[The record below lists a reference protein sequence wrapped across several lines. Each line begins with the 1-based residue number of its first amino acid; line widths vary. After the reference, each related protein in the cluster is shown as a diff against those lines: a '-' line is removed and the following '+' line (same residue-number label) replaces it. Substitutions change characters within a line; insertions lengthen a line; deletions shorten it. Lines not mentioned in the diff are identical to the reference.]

1 MKLFLLAHGLVGR
14 TDLPIP
20 KWLFGWAAA
29 VVLVISFAALAVLW
43 PKPELQEERG
53 RRWFRMPQIV
63 DPLLGLIG
71 VASFVAVVYAGL
83 RGAQDAQDNLAPTI
97 IYVHFWVG
105 MAVASVLFGDVFRAL
120 NPWRAVA
127 RFVAWVAG
135 RISREEMPAPLQYP
149 AKLGRWPAALSI
161 LIFTWVELSY
171 VNRDDPSQLA
181 IMALAYAAVQL
192 IGMSFFGIET
202 WEDRADG
209 FQVLFSTYAR
219 LSPFRR
225 KNRDLWARPPL
236 NGAPRLL
243 TIPGTI
249 ALLVVAIGTTSF
261 DGFSNGPVWASLG
274 PDLSNLFGDIGF
286 GLTARGELA
295 NTVGLVGMCLLVGGF
310 YMVGIRGMTN
320 VGRGRHTAGELAQR
334 FAHTLIPIAFAYAL
348 AHYFS
353 LLMYQ
358 GQALGYLISDPLGN
372 GSDLFGTA
380 DAGIDYNVV
389 TATSIWYV
397 QVGALV
403 AGHISGLILAHDRAL
418 AIYTNARE
426 AVRSQYWMLI
436 VMIGFT
442 SLGLWLL
449 SALTS

>member
-274 PDLSNLFGDIGF
+274 PDLSNVFGDIGF

>member
-53 RRWFRMPQIV
+53 KRWLRMPGFV
-63 DPLLGLIG
+63 EPLLGLIG
-71 VASFVAVVYAGL
+71 VAAFVAVVYSGL

-105 MAVASVLFGDVFRAL
+105 MAVVSILFGDVFRAL
-120 NPWRAVA
+120 NPWRAIA
-127 RFVAWVAG
+127 RFIAWVAG
-135 RISREEMPAPLQYP
+135 LISKEEAPAPLEYP
-149 AKLGRWPAALSI
+149 AKLGRWPAAIMI
-161 LIFTWVELSY
+161 LVFVWVELAY

-181 IMALAYAAVQL
+181 VMALAYAAVQL
-192 IGMSFFGIET
+192 IGMAFYGIDQ

-209 FQVLFSTYAR
+209 FQVLWTTYAR
-219 LSPFRR
+219 LSPLHRHG
-225 KNRDLWARPPL
+225 RDLWRRPPL
-236 NGAPRLL
+236 NGAPQLEPL
-243 TIPGTI
+243 PGTL

-274 PDLSNLFGDIGF
+274 PDLSKFFGDIGF

-295 NTVGLVGMCLLVGGF
+295 NTVGLIGMCLVVGGF
-310 YMVGIRGMTN
+310 FLLGVRGMTN
-320 VGRGRHTAGELAQR
+320 VGTGHTTKELAAK

-358 GQALGYLISDPLGN
+358 GQALGYLISDPLGH

-380 DAGIDYNVV
+380 DASIDYNVV

-403 AGHISGLILAHDRAL
+403 AGHVAGLMLAHDRAL
-418 AIYTNARE
+418 AIYSKPRE

-449 SALTS
+449 SALTT

>member
-1 MKLFLLAHGLVGR
+1 MKLFLIAHGLVGR

-53 RRWFRMPQIV
+53 RRWLRMPRFV
-63 DPLLGLIG
+63 EPLLGVLG
-71 VASFVAVVYAGL
+71 VAAFVAVVYAGL
-83 RGAQDAQDNLAPTI
+83 RGAQDAQDNLAPTV

-105 MAVASVLFGDVFRAL
+105 MAVVSILFGDVFRAL
-120 NPWRAVA
+120 NPWRAIA
-127 RFVAWVAG
+127 RFVAWIAG
-135 RISREEMPAPLQYP
+135 RLSKDEMPAPLEYP
-149 AKLGRWPAALSI
+149 ERLGRWPAAAAI
-161 LIFTWVELSY
+161 LIFVWVELAY
-171 VNRDDPSQLA
+171 VNRDDPSALA
-181 IMALAYAAVQL
+181 IMALVYAAIQL
-192 IGMSFFGIET
+192 IGMSFYGIDK
-202 WEDRADG
+202 WLDRADG
-209 FQVLFSTYAR
+209 FQVLFSAYAR

-225 KNRDLWARPPL
+225 HNRDVWARPPL
-236 NGAPRLL
+236 NGAPRLEL
-243 TIPGTI
+243 VPGTL

-261 DGFSNGPVWASLG
+261 DGLSNGPLWGSLG
-274 PDLSNLFGDIGF
+274 PDIAKFFGDIGF

-295 NTVGLVGMCLLVGGF
+295 STVGLVASCLVVGGF
-310 YMVGIRGMTN
+310 YLLGVRGMRNIGT
-320 VGRGRHTAGELAQR
+320 GHTTPELAGR

-353 LLMYQ
+353 LLVYQ
-358 GQALGYLISDPLGN
+358 GQALGYLISDPLGH

-389 TATSIWYV
+389 TATTIWYV

-403 AGHISGLILAHDRAL
+403 AGHVAGLMLAHDRAL
-418 AIYTNARE
+418 VVYTNARE

-449 SALTS
+449 SSLTA

>member
-1 MKLFLLAHGLVGR
+1 MHLFVLAHGLVGR

-29 VVLVISFAALAVLW
+29 VVLVLSFAALALLW
-43 PKPELQEERG
+43 PKPVLQEERG
-53 RRWFRMPQIV
+53 RRLFRMPRFV
-63 DPLLGLIG
+63 EPVVGAIG
-71 VASFVAVVYAGL
+71 VFSFGAVVYAGL

-127 RFVAWVAG
+127 RFVAWWANLF
-135 RISREEMPAPLQYP
+135 STPDKPMPAPLTYP
-149 AKLGRWPAALSI
+149 ARLGRWPAAISI
-161 LIFTWVELSY
+161 LLFTWVELAY

-181 IMALAYAAVQL
+181 LMALAYAAFQL
-192 IGMSFFGIET
+192 IGMAFYGIET

-209 FQVLFSTYAR
+209 FQVLWTTYSR
-219 LSPFRR
+219 LAPFRR
-225 KNRDLWARPPL
+225 HGDDVWVRPPL
-236 NGAPRLL
+236 NGAPGLKI
-243 TIPGTI
+243 IPGTVV
-249 ALLVVAIGTTSF
+249 LLIVAIGTTSF
-261 DGFSNGPVWASLG
+261 DGFSNGPLWASLG
-274 PDLSNLFGDIGF
+274 PDISNFFGDIGF

-295 NTVGLVGMCLLVGGF
+295 NTVGLVGMCVLVGLF
-310 YMVGIRGMTN
+310 YRVGIKGMTN
-320 VGRGRHTAGELAQR
+320 VGRGHTVGELAGK

-372 GSDLFGTA
+372 GSNLFGTA
-380 DAGIDYNVV
+380 DASIDYNVV
-389 TATSIWYV
+389 TATAIWYV
-397 QVGALV
+397 QVAALV
-403 AGHISGLILAHDRAL
+403 IGHVSGLMLAHDRAL
-418 AIYTNARE
+418 AIYTNPRE

-442 SLGLWLL
+442 SLGLC
-449 SALTS
+449 SSRR

>member
-1 MKLFLLAHGLVGR
+1 MSLFLFAHGLVGR

-29 VVLVISFAALAVLW
+29 LVLVISFAALAVLW
-43 PKPELQEERG
+43 PKPELQDERG
-53 RRWFRMPQIV
+53 RRWFRMPRFV
-63 DPLLGLIG
+63 EPLLGVIG
-71 VASFVAVVYAGL
+71 VAAFIAVVYSGL

-105 MAVASVLFGDVFRAL
+105 MAVVSVLFGDVFRAL
-120 NPWRAVA
+120 NPWRAIA
-127 RFVAWVAG
+127 RFIAWWAG
-135 RISREEMPAPLQYP
+135 LFRSKPMPAPLAYP
-149 AKLGRWPAALSI
+149 ERLGRWPAAISI
-161 LIFTWVELSY
+161 FVFVWVELAY
-171 VNRDDPSQLA
+171 VNKDDPSQLA
-181 IMALAYAAVQL
+181 LMALVYAAIQL
-192 IGMSFFGIET
+192 IGMSFYGIEK

-209 FQVLFSTYAR
+209 FQTLFTMYAR

-225 KNRDLWARPPL
+225 HGDETWARPPL
-236 NGAPRLL
+236 NGAPRLD
-243 TIPGTI
+243 IVPGTV

-261 DGFSNGPVWASLG
+261 DGLSNGPVWASLG
-274 PDLSNLFGDIGF
+274 PDLSSFFGDIGF

-295 NTVGLVGMCLLVGGF
+295 NTIGLLGMCLVVGAF
-310 YMVGIRGMTN
+310 YILGVRGMRN
-320 VGRGRHTAGELAQR
+320 VGTGHTTSELAGR

-358 GQALGYLISDPLGN
+358 GQALGYLISDPLGH
-372 GSDLFGTA
+372 GSNLFGTA
-380 DAGIDYNVV
+380 DSGIDYNFV
-389 TATSIWYV
+389 TATTIWYV

-403 AGHISGLILAHDRAL
+403 SGHVAGLMLAHDRAL
-418 AIYTNARE
+418 AVYTNARE

-449 SALTS
+449 SSLTS

>member
-1 MKLFLLAHGLVGR
+1 MLKLFVLAHGLVGR

-29 VVLVISFAALAVLW
+29 VVLVLSFAALAILW

-53 RRWFRMPQIV
+53 RRWFRMPGFV
-63 DPLLGLIG
+63 EPLLGLLG
-71 VASFVAVVYAGL
+71 VAAFVAVVYSGL

-105 MAVASVLFGDVFRAL
+105 MAVVSVIFGDVFRAL
-120 NPWRAVA
+120 NPWRAIA

-135 RISREEMPAPLQYP
+135 RVSKEEMPAPLEYP
-149 AKLGRWPAALSI
+149 AKLGRWPAAAMI
-161 LIFTWVELSY
+161 VIFVWVELAY

-181 IMALAYAAVQL
+181 IMAIAYAAVQL
-192 IGMSFFGIET
+192 IGMSFYGIET
-202 WEDRADG
+202 WENRADG
-209 FQVLFSTYAR
+209 FQVLWTTYAR
-219 LSPFRR
+219 LSPFHRHG
-225 KNRDLWARPPL
+225 RDLWVRPPL
-236 NGAPRLL
+236 NGAPQLDV
-243 TIPGTI
+243 IPGTL

-261 DGFSNGPVWASLG
+261 DGFSNGPLWASLG
-274 PDLSNLFGDIGF
+274 PDLSKFFGDIGF
-286 GLTARGELA
+286 GLSARGELA
-295 NTVGLVGMCLLVGGF
+295 NSVGIIGMCSLVALF
-310 YMVGIRGMTN
+310 YMLGIRGMTR
-320 VGRGRHTAGELAQR
+320 VGTGHTRQELAAK

-353 LLMYQ
+353 LLAYQ
-358 GQALGYLISDPLGN
+358 GQALGYLISDPLGH

-380 DAGIDYNVV
+380 GASINYNVV
-389 TATSIWYV
+389 NATGIWYV

-403 AGHISGLILAHDRAL
+403 CGHVAGLMLAHDRAL
-418 AIYTNARE
+418 AIYSNPRE

>member
-1 MKLFLLAHGLVGR
+1 MHFFVLAHGLVGR

-29 VVLVISFAALAVLW
+29 VVLVVSFAALAVLW
-43 PKPELQEERG
+43 PKPALQEERG
-53 RRWFRMPQIV
+53 RRWFTMPQFV
-63 DPLLGLIG
+63 EPLLGAIG
-71 VASFVAVVYAGL
+71 VFSFIAVVYAGL

-105 MAVASVLFGDVFRAL
+105 MAVVSVLFGDVFRAL
-120 NPWRAVA
+120 NPWRAIA
-127 RFVAWVAG
+127 RFFAWWA
-135 RISREEMPAPLQYP
+135 SLFSDKEMPAPLEYP
-149 AKLGRWPAALSI
+149 AKLGRWPAAAMI
-161 LIFTWVELSY
+161 LIFTWVELAY
-171 VNRDDPSQLA
+171 VNKDDPSQLA
-181 IMALAYAAVQL
+181 IMALVYAAIQL
-192 IGMSFFGIET
+192 IGMSFYGIDK
-202 WEDRADG
+202 WENRADG
-209 FQVLFSTYAR
+209 FQVLWSTYAR
-219 LSPFRR
+219 LAPFHRHG
-225 KNRDLWARPPL
+225 RDLWLRPPL
-236 NGAPRLL
+236 NGAPQLN
-243 TIPGTI
+243 IVPGTV

-261 DGFSNGPVWASLG
+261 DGFSNGPLWASLG
-274 PDLSNLFGDIGF
+274 PDLSSFFKDIGF

-310 YMVGIRGMTN
+310 YRLGVRGMTN
-320 VGRGRHTAGELAQR
+320 VGTGHTTSELAGR

-358 GQALGYLISDPLGN
+358 GQALGYLISDPLGH

-403 AGHISGLILAHDRAL
+403 SGHVAGLMLAHDRAL
-418 AIYTNARE
+418 ALYTNTRE

>member
-1 MKLFLLAHGLVGR
+1 VKLFVLAHGLVGR

-29 VVLVISFAALAVLW
+29 VVLVFSFAALAVLW
-43 PKPELQEERG
+43 PKPELQEDRG
-53 RRWFRMPQIV
+53 RRFFRMPGFV

-105 MAVASVLFGDVFRAL
+105 MAVLSVLFGDIFRAL
-120 NPWRAVA
+120 NPWRAIA
-127 RFVAWVAG
+127 RFVAWIAG
-135 RISREEMPAPLQYP
+135 RVSKEEMPAPLEYP
-149 AKLGRWPAALSI
+149 PRFGRWPAAISI
-161 LIFTWVELSY
+161 LIFVWVELAY

-181 IMALAYAAVQL
+181 IMALVYAAVQL
-192 IGMSFFGIET
+192 VGMSFFGIEK

-209 FQVLFSTYAR
+209 FQVLWTTYAR

-225 KNRDLWARPPL
+225 RSAMVTARPPL
-236 NGAPRLL
+236 NGAPLMSIL
-243 TIPGTI
+243 PGTV

-261 DGFSNGPVWASLG
+261 DGFSNGPLWGSLG
-274 PDLSNLFGDIGF
+274 PDLSKFFGDLGF

-295 NTVGLVGMCLLVGGF
+295 NTIGLVGMVLLIGLF
-310 YMVGIRGMTN
+310 YHLGIRGMTN
-320 VGRGRHTAGELAQR
+320 VGRGHTTRELAGR

-353 LLMYQ
+353 LLAYQ
-358 GQALGYLISDPLGN
+358 GQALGYLISDPLGH

-380 DAGIDYNVV
+380 GAGINYNVV
-389 TATSIWYV
+389 TATGIWYV
-397 QVGALV
+397 QVAALV
-403 AGHISGLILAHDRAL
+403 CGHVAGLILAHDRAL
-418 AIYTNARE
+418 AIYTNTRE

>member
-1 MKLFLLAHGLVGR
+1 MKLFVLAHGLVGR

-53 RRWFRMPQIV
+53 RRWFRMPGFV
-63 DPLLGLIG
+63 EPLAGLIG
-71 VASFVAVVYAGL
+71 VTAFVAVVYSGL

-105 MAVASVLFGDVFRAL
+105 MAVVSVLFGDVFRAV
-120 NPWRAVA
+120 NPWRAIA

-135 RISREEMPAPLQYP
+135 RVSREEMPKPLEYP
-149 AKLGRWPAALSI
+149 AKLGRWPAAITI
-161 LIFTWVELSY
+161 LIFVWVELAY

-181 IMALAYAAVQL
+181 IMALAYAAFQL
-192 IGMSFFGIET
+192 IGMSFYGIET
-202 WEDRADG
+202 WSNRADG
-209 FQVLFSTYAR
+209 FQVLWTTYAR
-219 LSPFRR
+219 LAPFHRHG
-225 KNRDLWARPPL
+225 RDLWVRPPL
-236 NGAPRLL
+236 NGAPRLDVV
-243 TIPGTI
+243 PGTL

-274 PDLSNLFGDIGF
+274 PDLSKFFGDLGF
-286 GLTARGELA
+286 GLSARGELA
-295 NTVGLVGMCLLVGGF
+295 NTVGILGMCALVGLF
-310 YMVGIRGMTN
+310 YMLGIRGMTRI
-320 VGRGRHTAGELAQR
+320 GTGHTTKELAAR

-353 LLMYQ
+353 LLAYQ
-358 GQALGYLISDPLGN
+358 GQALGYLISDPLGH

-380 DAGIDYNVV
+380 NASIDYNVV
-389 TATSIWYV
+389 TATTIWYV

-403 AGHISGLILAHDRAL
+403 VGHVCGLMLAHDRAL
-418 AIYTNARE
+418 ATYSNPRE

-442 SLGLWLL
+442 SMGLWLL

>member
-1 MKLFLLAHGLVGR
+1 VKFFVLAHGLVGR

-29 VVLVISFAALAVLW
+29 LVLVISFAALAVLW
-43 PKPELQEERG
+43 PKPQLQKERG
-53 RRWFRMPQIV
+53 RPFFRMPGFV

-71 VASFVAVVYAGL
+71 VVSFVAVVYAGL
-83 RGAQDAQDNLAPTI
+83 AGAQDAQDNLAPTI

-105 MAVASVLFGDVFRAL
+105 MAVLSVLIGNVFKAL
-120 NPWRAVA
+120 NPWRAIA
-127 RFVAWVAG
+127 RFVAWIAG
-135 RISREEMPAPLQYP
+135 RFSKDEMPAPLEYP
-149 AKLGRWPAALSI
+149 AKLGRWPAAISI
-161 LIFTWVELSY
+161 LIFVWVELSY

-192 IGMSFFGIET
+192 VGMSFFGIDT
-202 WEDRADG
+202 WEERADG
-209 FQVLFSTYAR
+209 FQVLWTTYAR

-225 KNRDLWARPPL
+225 SSAEVIARPPL
-236 NGAPRLL
+236 NGAPLMA
-243 TIPGTI
+243 IVPGTI

-261 DGFSNGPVWASLG
+261 DGFSNGPLWGSLG
-274 PDLSNLFGDIGF
+274 PDLSKFFGDLGL
-286 GLTARGELA
+286 GLTAQGELA
-295 NTVGLVGMCLLVGGF
+295 NTVGLLGMVGLVGLF
-310 YMVGIRGMTN
+310 YWLGIRGMTG
-320 VGRGRHTAGELAQR
+320 VGRGHTTPELARR

-353 LLMYQ
+353 LLAYQ
-358 GQALGYLISDPLGN
+358 GQALGYLISDPLGHGWN
-372 GSDLFGTA
+372 LFGTA
-380 DAGIDYNVV
+380 DAGINYNVV
-389 TATSIWYV
+389 TATGIWYV

-403 AGHISGLILAHDRAL
+403 CGHVAGLTLAHDRAL
-418 AIYTNARE
+418 AVYTNPRE

>member
-1 MKLFLLAHGLVGR
+1 VNVLYLAHGLVGR

-29 VVLVISFAALAVLW
+29 VVLVVSFAALAALW
-43 PKPELQEERG
+43 PKPELQEPRG
-53 RRWFRMPQIV
+53 RRLFRMPRFV
-63 DPLLGLIG
+63 EPLLGLIG
-71 VASFVAVVYAGL
+71 VAAFAVVVYSGL
-83 RGAQDAQDNLAPTI
+83 RGVQDAQDNLAPTV

-105 MAVASVLFGDVFRAL
+105 MAVVSVLFGDVFRAL

-135 RISREEMPAPLQYP
+135 RVSRSDMPAPLEYP
-149 AKLGRWPAALSI
+149 ARWGRWPAAMSI
-161 LIFTWVELSY
+161 LAFVWVELAY

-181 IMALAYAAVQL
+181 IMALAYAAFQL
-192 IGMSFFGIET
+192 VGMSFYGIEA
-202 WEDRADG
+202 WENRADG
-209 FQVLFSTYAR
+209 FQVLYTTYAR
-219 LSPFRR
+219 LAAFTRR
-225 KNRDLWARPPL
+225 GQDLWIRPPL
-236 NGAPRLL
+236 NGAPLMDMV
-243 TIPGTI
+243 PGSV
-249 ALLVVAIGTTSF
+249 ALLCVAIGTTSF

-274 PDLSNLFGDIGF
+274 PDIASVFKHLGF
-286 GLTARGELA
+286 GLTSRNELA
-295 NTVGLVGMCLLVGGF
+295 NTVGLVGMVALVAGF
-310 YMVGIRGMTN
+310 YRLGVRGMTN
-320 VGRGRHTAGELAQR
+320 VGTGHTTSELSKA
-334 FAHTLIPIAFAYAL
+334 FGHTLIPIAFAYAL

-358 GQALGYLISDPLGN
+358 GQAIGYLISDPLGH

-389 TATSIWYV
+389 TATAIWYV

-403 AGHISGLILAHDRAL
+403 LGHVCGLILAHDRAL
-418 AIYTNARE
+418 AIYPNPRE
-426 AVRSQYWMLI
+426 AVRSQYWMLV

-449 SALTS
+449 SALTTS

>member
-1 MKLFLLAHGLVGR
+1 VSLFLFAHGLVGR

-29 VVLVISFAALAVLW
+29 VVLVVSFAALAALW

-53 RRWFRMPQIV
+53 RRLFRMPSV
-63 DPLLGLIG
+63 LEPLAGVLG
-71 VASFVAVVYAGL
+71 VAAFVAVVYSGL
-83 RGAQDAQDNLAPTI
+83 AGAQDAQDNLAPTI

-105 MAVASVLFGDVFRAL
+105 MAVVSVLFGDVFRAL
-120 NPWRAVA
+120 NPWRAIA

-135 RISREEMPAPLQYP
+135 RFSREEMPAPLAYP
-149 AKLGRWPAALSI
+149 ERLGRWPAAISI
-161 LIFTWVELSY
+161 VIFVWVELAY

-192 IGMSFFGIET
+192 IGMSFYGIEQ

-209 FQVLFSTYAR
+209 FQVLWSTYAR
-219 LSPFRR
+219 LAPLHRR
-225 KNRDLWARPPL
+225 GQELWARPPL
-236 NGAPRLL
+236 NGAPRLE
-243 TIPGTI
+243 IVPGTV
-249 ALLVVAIGTTSF
+249 ALLIVAIGTTSF

-274 PDLSNLFGDIGF
+274 PDLSKFFGDLGF
-286 GLTARGELA
+286 GLSARGELA
-295 NTVGLVGMCLLVGGF
+295 NTVGLVGMCLLIGLF
-310 YMVGIRGMTN
+310 YRLGVRGMTS
-320 VGRGRHTAGELAQR
+320 VGRGHTTSELARQ

-358 GQALGYLISDPLGN
+358 GQALGYLISDPLGH
-372 GSDLFGTA
+372 GSNLFGTA

-389 TATSIWYV
+389 TATAIWYV

-403 AGHISGLILAHDRAL
+403 VGHVCGLILAHDRAL
-418 AIYTNARE
+418 ARYPSPRE

>member
-1 MKLFLLAHGLVGR
+1 MNLFVLAHGLVGR

-43 PKPELQEERG
+43 PKPELQDERG
-53 RRWFRMPQIV
+53 RRWFTMPRFV
-63 DPLLGLIG
+63 EPLLGFLG
-71 VASFVAVVYAGL
+71 VASFFVLVYAGL
-83 RGAQDAQDNLAPTI
+83 RGAQDAQDNLAPTV

-105 MAVASVLFGDVFRAL
+105 MAVVSVLFGDVFRAI
-120 NPWRAVA
+120 NPWRAIA
-127 RFVAWVAG
+127 RFFAWWVG
-135 RISREEMPAPLQYP
+135 LFSEKPMPAPLRYP
-149 AKLGRWPAALSI
+149 DKLGRWPAAITI
-161 LIFTWVELSY
+161 LIFTWVELAY

-181 IMALAYAAVQL
+181 LMAIAYALVQL

-202 WEDRADG
+202 WENRADG
-209 FQVLFSTYAR
+209 FQVLWTTYAR
-219 LSPFRR
+219 LAPFHRHD
-225 KNRDLWARPPL
+225 RDLWVRPPL
-236 NGAPRLL
+236 NGAPRLDVV
-243 TIPGTI
+243 PGTL

-261 DGFSNGPVWASLG
+261 DGFSNGPVWGSLG
-274 PDLSNLFGDIGF
+274 PDLSNFFGDLGF

-295 NTVGLVGMCLLVGGF
+295 NTVGLVAMCLLIGAF
-310 YMVGIRGMTN
+310 YQLGVRGMTR
-320 VGRGRHTAGELAQR
+320 VGTGHTRQELAGK

-358 GQALGYLISDPLGN
+358 GQALGYLISDPLGH

-380 DAGIDYNVV
+380 GSSIDYNIV

-397 QVGALV
+397 QVAALV
-403 AGHISGLILAHDRAL
+403 SGHIAGLMLAHDRAL
-418 AIYTNARE
+418 AIYTNTRE

-436 VMIGFT
+436 IMIGFT

-449 SALTS
+449 SALSS

>member
-1 MKLFLLAHGLVGR
+1 VKLFVLAHGLVGR

-29 VVLVISFAALAVLW
+29 IVLVISFAALAALW
-43 PKPELQEERG
+43 PKPELQEPRG
-53 RRWFRMPQIV
+53 RRWFAMPRFAE
-63 DPLLGLIG
+63 PLLGLLG
-71 VASFVAVVYAGL
+71 VAAFVAVVYSGL
-83 RGAQDAQDNLAPTI
+83 RGAQDSQNNLAPTV

-105 MAVASVLFGDVFRAL
+105 MAVVSILFGDVFRAL
-120 NPWRAVA
+120 NPWRAIG
-127 RFVAWVAG
+127 RFAG
-135 RISREEMPAPLQYP
+135 WIASRLSGGEAPAPLTYP
-149 AKLGRWPAALSI
+149 ERLGRWPAAISI
-161 LIFTWVELSY
+161 LIFVWVELAY

-192 IGMSFFGIET
+192 VGMSFYGIEK
-202 WEDRADG
+202 WEERADG
-209 FQVLFSTYAR
+209 FQVLWTTYAR
-219 LSPFRR
+219 LSPFNRR
-225 KNRDLWARPPL
+225 GRDVWRRPPL
-236 NGAPRLL
+236 NGAPALDVVPGTVALL
-243 TIPGTI
+243 T
-249 ALLVVAIGTTSF
+249 VAIGTTSF

-274 PDLSNLFGDIGF
+274 PDLSSLWGHLGF

-295 NTVGLVGMCLLVGGF
+295 NTVGLVGMVLLVSLF
-310 YMVGIRGMTN
+310 YVLGVRGMTS
-320 VGRGRHTAGELAQR
+320 VGRGHTTSELAGR

-358 GQALGYLISDPLGN
+358 GQALGYLVSDPLGH

-389 TATSIWYV
+389 TATAIWYV

-403 AGHISGLILAHDRAL
+403 LGHVSGLILAHDRAL
-418 AIYTNARE
+418 AIYDKPRE

-449 SALTS
+449 SALTT